1 MERVNRH
8 QGNHNHLHGKIRH
21 LHDKTHQKPKA
32 THRLNHHPNHRIQAN
47 RNIFSAA
54 TQNAKRNF
62 LKQQNFVENAD
73 TEEENSVL
81 HAEKLA
87 LQAHV
92 SVFMMDQNSNKT
104 SKQSNP

>member
-1 MERVNRH
+1 MERVKPL

-32 THRLNHHPNHRIQAN
+32 THRLNHRIQAN
-47 RNIFSAA
+47 LNIFSAA

-104 SKQSNP
+104 SKQSKP